1 MTNSRFRH
9 LDAWS
14 IIVILLSFA
23 LFGAALFVKGL
34 THDLL
39 LESGVFLVSVKLI
52 NMAHKNAVHA
62 AMIEEQ
68 LDRIYQELRTPQQ
81 P

>member
-14 IIVILLSFA
+14 IIVILLTFA